1 MGIECMR
8 YNARE
13 IKARKKATE
22 EWLDERFS
30 IISMTN
36 SPSDKAYYEGAIR
49 AIEFMGFDWRRENGK
64 HTIFV

>member
-1 MGIECMR
+1 MR

-13 IKARKKATE
+13 ITARKKATE

-36 SPSDKAYYEGAIR
+36 SPSDKAYYSGAIK
-49 AIEFMGFDWRRENGK
+49 AIEFTGFDWRRENGK

>member
-1 MGIECMR
+1 MR

-13 IKARKKATE
+13 ITARKKATE

-36 SPSDKAYYEGAIR
+36 SPSDKAYYSGAIK

>member
-1 MGIECMR
+1 MGVECMR

-13 IKARKKATE
+13 ITARKKATE

-36 SPSDKAYYEGAIR
+36 SPSDKAYYTGAIK

>member
-13 IKARKKATE
+13 ITARKKATE

-36 SPSDKAYYEGAIR
+36 SPSDKAYYTGAIK